1 MTYLCVD
8 KDGTEHII
16 ECEVY
21 CERKGNKIPYRF
33 EECCWGYNPHN
44 DVCIELPRG
53 TIKKI
58 LGREI
63 TWENEPVELK

>member
-8 KDGTEHII
+8 KDGTERII

-21 CERKGNKIPYRF
+21 CGRGGD
-33 EECCWGYNPHN
+33 EECWDYDPHN
-44 DVCIELPRG
+44 DVCIELPKG

-58 LGREI
+58 LGREL
-63 TWENEPVELK
+63 TWEDEPVELK